1 MPKNNLRTLHYVCC
15 VVLSVTGCG
24 TEVANNDVPE
34 SVDTSSAT
42 TISESD
48 LVSDAAPRNSRP
60 DDWFRDVSAA
70 SGVDF
75 CHSSGRK
82 GGQFTMLEAFGSGV
96 GLLDFDS
103 DGDLDLLCAG
113 GGTIDA
119 NCDVAGAQCRLFRN
133 DGEFRF
139 TDVTAESGLGENV
152 DYSHGVAIGDVNHDS
167 RPDVFISCFG
177 QSRLFVNVD
186 GLRFE
191 DATNRFS
198 LNLQGWHTAACFADV
213 NGDGRSD
220 LFVTGYLQWS
230 PDPKELCLD
239 PHSGL
244 RDVCMPGRFAGES
257 DRLFL
262 GNSQGG
268 LDDATNSAGILPDG
282 KGLGV
287 VVADFNGNGLLD
299 IYVANDVVANHL
311 YINQGDDRFLE
322 CAATSGVAGNEYG
335 AAEGSM
341 GVDVGDFN
349 RDGLPDITVT
359 NYEFEDNDVYRNEG
373 GGVFSHVTV
382 PLGLSG
388 PCRTYVGFGTVW
400 TDLDMDGW
408 EDLVVVNGHVT
419 YRNRQSEFQQPA
431 FVFRNELGTRFP
443 DVTDSAAPWFS
454 VPHSGRGLAVGDLNN
469 DGAPDLVISELDG
482 PVTILQ
488 NTRPARNW
496 IGIQPR
502 GTISCTDAVGAKVH
516 VVNPAV
522 SSGQFVKSGGS
533 YLSHGDRRLRFPL
546 DDLSRK
552 DVDVEIQWP
561 TGVVEKFSALATNK
575 YHIVKEGRGTSV
587 ENTHGGD

>member
-1 MPKNNLRTLHYVCC
+1 MPNNNLRTLHYVCC

-24 TEVANNDVPE
+24 TEVAKNDLPE

-48 LVSDAAPRNSRP
+48 LVSDAAPRNPRA

-139 TDVTAESGLGENV
+139 TDVTAESGFGENV

-167 RPDVFISCFG
+167 RPDVFISCYG
-177 QSRLFVNVD
+177 RSRLFVNVD
-186 GLRFE
+186 GQRFE
-191 DATNRFS
+191 DATNRFG
-198 LNLQGWHTAACFADV
+198 LNLQGWHTAACFADL
-213 NGDGRSD
+213 NRDGRSD
-220 LFVTGYLQWS
+220 LFITGYLQWS

-239 PHSGL
+239 PQSGL
-244 RDVCMPGRFAGES
+244 RDVCMPGGFAGES
-257 DRLFL
+257 DRLFF
-262 GNSQGG
+262 GNSDGG
-268 LDDATNSAGILPDG
+268 LDDVTNSAGILTDG

-287 VVADFNGNGLLD
+287 VVADFDGNGLLD

-311 YINQGDDRFLE
+311 YVNQGDSRFLE
-322 CAATSGVAGNEYG
+322 SATTSGVAGNEYG

-349 RDGLPDITVT
+349 RDGYPDITVT
-359 NYEFEDNDVYRNEG
+359 NYEFEDNDLYRNEG
-373 GGVFSHVTV
+373 SGVFSHVTV
-382 PLGLSG
+382 PTGLSG
-388 PCRTYVGFGTVW
+388 PCRTYVGFGTVL

-431 FVFRNELGTRFP
+431 FVFRNELGIRFS
-443 DVTDSAAPWFS
+443 DATDSAAPWFS
-454 VPHSGRGLAVGDLNN
+454 VPHSGRGLAAGDLNN

-482 PVTILQ
+482 PVTILE
-488 NTRPARNW
+488 NLRVPPSW
-496 IGIQPR
+496 IGIQPQ
-502 GTISCTDAVGAKVH
+502 GTISCTDAVGAKIH
-516 VVNPAV
+516 VVDSPV
-522 SSGQFVKSGGS
+522 GRHRFVKSGGS
-533 YLSHGDRRLRFPL
+533 YLSHSDQRLRIPI
-546 DDLSRK
+546 DHPTK
-552 DVDVEIQWP
+552 KHVDVEIRWP
-561 TGVVEKFSALATNK
+561 TGRVERFNTLATNE
-575 YHIVKEGRGTSV
+575 YHLVTEGSGTYA
-587 ENTHGGD
+587 ENAHHND